1 MLKKINIQDLKEGM
15 YIVNPG
21 DTWLMNPFL
30 YTKEGMVTSDS
41 VIDKILSSGFIEVF
55 IDLERSKPES
65 LPEVLR
71 RSLGKGNET
80 LAEESAKESWST
92 PLPTTPIGEELA
104 EANRI
109 CDDTLSFVR
118 SLLEGNAVEE
128 QHIEAAQPLVEGML
142 NSLQRNSNALIGL
155 CKLRMSDNYTYTH
168 CVNVAVFTLAFARG
182 LGVSEDKLQAY
193 GLAGLFHD
201 LGKSMVPQEILNA
214 PRKLNDAEFDI
225 MKTHSALGYEQLM
238 KLHGVPR
245 EVLEGAHQHHE
256 KYNGFGYPLGLKN
269 DDISMVGRIMSVVDI
284 YDALTSQRVYKPAM
298 PAVKVLGIMYSMR
311 EQDFHPGMV
320 ENFIRMLGVY
330 PVGSVVELSNGNIGV
345 VSSIN
350 NSNGIKPQVAVVKN
364 ALGKQ
369 YISPIVI
376 ELAKEANISINKCVP
391 HNKSEFDIEKI
402 LKKVTEM
409 PTV

>member
-1 MLKKINIQDLKEGM
+1 
-15 YIVNPG
+15 
-21 DTWLMNPFL
+21 
-30 YTKEGMVTSDS
+30 MV
-41 VIDKILSSGFIEVF
+41 
-55 IDLERSKPES
+55 
-65 LPEVLR
+65 
-71 RSLGKGNET
+71 
-80 LAEESAKESWST
+80 
-92 PLPTTPIGEELA
+92 

-109 CDDTLSFVR
+109 CDDTLGFVR

-128 QHIEAAQPLVEGML
+128 QHIEAAQPLVEDML

-155 CKLRMSDNYTYTH
+155 CKLRLSDNYTYTH

-225 MKTHSALGYEQLM
+225 MKTHSSLGYDQLV
-238 KLHGVPR
+238 KLNGVPI
-245 EVLEGAHQHHE
+245 EVVQGAHQHHE
-256 KYNGFGYPLGLKN
+256 KYNGFGYPLGLGGE
-269 DDISMVGRIMSVVDI
+269 DISMVGRIMSVVDI

-298 PAVKVLGIMYSMR
+298 PAVKVLGIMYGMR

-330 PVGSVVELSNGNIGV
+330 PVGSVVELSNKCTAI
-345 VSSIN
+345 VSGIN
-350 NSNGIKPQVAVVKN
+350 NSNGIKPQVAVVKS
-364 ALGKQ
+364 AKGKP
-369 YISPIVI
+369 YDPPIVL
-376 ELAKEANISINKCVP
+376 ELAQEPSMSINRCIP
-391 HNKSEFDIEKI
+391 HNKAELDIEGI
-402 LKKVTEM
+402 LKQVKEL

>member
-15 YIVNPG
+15 YVVNPG

-30 YTKEGMVTSDS
+30 YTKEGMVASDS
-41 VIDKILSSGFIEVF
+41 VIDKALASGFIEVF
-55 IDLERSKPES
+55 IDLERSNPDS
-65 LPEVLR
+65 LPPELR
-71 RSLGKGNET
+71 QNLGKGNAT
-80 LAEESAKESWST
+80 LTEESAKESWST
-92 PLPTTPIGEELA
+92 PLPITPIGEEMA

-109 CDDTLSFVR
+109 CDDTLDFVR

-128 QHIEAAQPLVEGML
+128 QHIEAAQPLVEDML

-155 CKLRMSDNYTYTH
+155 CKLRLSDNYTYTH

-182 LGVSEDKLQAY
+182 LGVPEDKLQAY

-225 MKTHSALGYEQLM
+225 MKTHSALGYEQLV
-238 KLHGVPR
+238 KLNGVPI
-245 EVLEGAHQHHE
+245 EVVQGAHQHHE
-256 KYNGFGYPLGLKN
+256 KYNGFGYPLGLKD

-298 PAVKVLGIMYSMR
+298 PAVKVLGIMYGMR

-330 PVGSVVELSNGNIGV
+330 PVGSVVELSNGYTAI

-350 NSNGIKPQVAVVKN
+350 NSNGIKPQVAVVKS
-364 ALGKQ
+364 AAGRQ
-369 YISPIVI
+369 YASPIVI
-376 ELAKEANISINKCVP
+376 ELANEPSLSINKCIP
-391 HNKSEFDIEKI
+391 HDKSEFDIEGI
-402 LKKVTEM
+402 LTQIHQV